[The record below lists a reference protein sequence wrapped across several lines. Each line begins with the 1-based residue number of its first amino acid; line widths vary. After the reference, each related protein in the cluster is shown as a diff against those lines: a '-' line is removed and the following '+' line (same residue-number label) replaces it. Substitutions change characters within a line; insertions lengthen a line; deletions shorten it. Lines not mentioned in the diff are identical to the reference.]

1 MNKTIEI
8 YLKILLHI
16 LWFIEDIV
24 DRVYPANHFW
34 ISYRLEQ
41 RFFSKR
47 VSKEFIDLLE
57 REIHS
62 VYKEIEEGKLERVD
76 DLDRFLDEL

>member
-16 LWFIEDIV
+16 LWFLEDIV
-24 DRVYPANHFW
+24 DRIYPANRFW

-41 RFFSKR
+41 RFCSKK

-57 REIHS
+57 RAIT
-62 VYKEIEEGKLERVD
+62 EESKNEKVD
-76 DLDRFLDEL
+76 DLDKFLNEL

>member
-16 LWFIEDIV
+16 LWFLEDIV
-24 DRVYPANHFW
+24 DRVYPNNCFY
-34 ISYRLEQ
+34 ISYKIEQ
-41 RFFSKR
+41 RFCSKR

-57 REIHS
+57 RAIYTET
-62 VYKEIEEGKLERVD
+62 EEGKLERVD
-76 DLDRFLDEL
+76 DLDRFLENL